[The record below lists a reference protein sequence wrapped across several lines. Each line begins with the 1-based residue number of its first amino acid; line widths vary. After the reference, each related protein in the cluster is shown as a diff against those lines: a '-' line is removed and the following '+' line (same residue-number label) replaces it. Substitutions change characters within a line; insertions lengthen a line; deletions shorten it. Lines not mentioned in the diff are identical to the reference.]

1 MILMTP
7 TAAAAV
13 SHRCLQLKLP
23 FCAKEKW
30 WLLKHACFEPPESL
44 LMQATAGALPEDV
57 QRLFQDVEDY
67 LLAGLEK
74 ENLSARARE
83 EGEAILVDIEQLK
96 ERYQWEL
103 QPRGVLPEFSSTR
116 DASGDSLTWNVASE
130 GSLPLGYPENRAE
143 NSCPKATQELGLV
156 LKQGYLEKKSRDPK
170 IFGSEW
176 QKRWCVLTQTAFSY
190 YANEKSKQPKGR
202 FPIENYRARLA
213 SYLRKDARRGCC
225 FELMCPGKRTYEF
238 TASSPEEAKD
248 WVDQILFLLQDMRSL
263 VIPFEEDVKEETYDD
278 IDSFE
283 SSHTMLLKNSSLN
296 PEEEGETEEES
307 REGIYEILP
316 GLQRLRL
323 VGRRAE
329 QHRGDRPKGIPHAG
343 LRGRRRMS
351 SRSPGGPISSHRS
364 VLLTRQ
370 ICFPEASL
378 FLLRRSCAPGDMCMF
393 LSPHQDSY
401 ASNPLFLVPFS
412 PFHTEMDFLN
422 FALPLSRTSFNRHTF
437 SFWKFALV

>member
-316 GLQRLRL
+316 DEELGLMAPDTEGLEKTDFFMRSYADYYQGLWDC
-323 VGRRAE
+323 VGGHPDE
-329 QHRGDRPKGIPHAG
+329 LSFQRGDLIYIISKDYSAYGWWVGELNSTVGIVPKEYLMPAY
-343 LRGRRRMS
+343 
-351 SRSPGGPISSHRS
+351 
-364 VLLTRQ
+364 
-370 ICFPEASL
+370 EAED
-378 FLLRRSCAPGDMCMF
+378 A
-393 LSPHQDSY
+393 
-401 ASNPLFLVPFS
+401 
-412 PFHTEMDFLN
+412 
-422 FALPLSRTSFNRHTF
+422 
-437 SFWKFALV
+437 